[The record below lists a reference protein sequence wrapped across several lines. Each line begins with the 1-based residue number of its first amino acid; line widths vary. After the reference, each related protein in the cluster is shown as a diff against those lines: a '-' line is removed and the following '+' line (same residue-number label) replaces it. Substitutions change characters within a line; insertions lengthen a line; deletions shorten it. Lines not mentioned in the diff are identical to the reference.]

1 MIILLFLLE
10 DKKGVDIQNVLDGHS
25 GDLQSPKNYVLVCN

>member
-10 DKKGVDIQNVLDGHS
+10 DKKAVDIQNVLDRHS
-25 GDLQSPKNYVLVCN
+25 GDLQRPNNYVLVCN